1 MKCYYPTDKSGN
13 RIGFKTPEA
22 CIYDTSGTNLTN
34 KLNKLRTD
42 VNGKAAASHGN
53 HVPTPQTANNKIY
66 LRNDNTWHTIT
77 PSDIGAAA
85 SSHSHSWDSITSKPS
100 LYTTSQIDSK
110 VDAINSNIANN
121 TQGVIWSGKS
131 MYIIE
136 HKNAFPALNSNGQR
150 VLAPL
155 YDIYVYGA
163 SHININNNTASSE
176 WQYGYDGN
184 NSYTNSNISNMS
196 YGIPYKYLNPASILT
211 VSGGLIYEQ
220 KNSASATG
228 VYYPLPYFELE
239 DNPGSGLDVYAVKV
253 GTTQSKDKCN
263 LTIRVHKHT
272 HTGTW
277 VSNNDNYYY
286 FYFKITSCGSSSML
300 QE

>member
-110 VDAINSNIANN
+110 VDAINSNIDSIN
-121 TQGVIWSGKS
+121 
-131 MYIIE
+131 
-136 HKNAFPALNSNGQR
+136 KNALEYTDWSSKWTRADGQWIKDVEYCYVRVIGHLVFIDIVANVRGGWDTTDTNTWILGKLPKPKNTGFQFTGMNTTGFTPLNFIVNM
-150 VLAPL
+150 
-155 YDIYVYGA
+155 
-163 SHININNNTASSE
+163 
-176 WQYGYDGN
+176 DGWLKPWYN
-184 NSYTNSNISNMS
+184 H
-196 YGIPYKYLNPASILT
+196 
-211 VSGGLIYEQ
+211 Q
-220 KNSASATG
+220 KVPEGHTFCLH
-228 VYYPLPYFELE
+228 VCYH
-239 DNPGSGLDVYAVKV
+239 
-253 GTTQSKDKCN
+253 CN
-263 LTIRVHKHT
+263 
-272 HTGTW
+272 
-277 VSNNDNYYY
+277 
-286 FYFKITSCGSSSML
+286 
-300 QE
+300 

>member
-110 VDAINSNIANN
+110 VDAINSNIATTKTTIISKFEIVDFSSYIPNGGYRLNKDLTLTIPNISKYQYIRIQGMNSGFYNVGGFTRINSDGTFNCGLIVPYGGGGGYEYSYSLNITRGKVNGN
-121 TQGVIWSGKS
+121 TLTLFAEGSKIQCCGT
-131 MYIIE
+131 
-136 HKNAFPALNSNGQR
+136 KN
-150 VLAPL
+150 
-155 YDIYVYGA
+155 
-163 SHININNNTASSE
+163 
-176 WQYGYDGN
+176 GN
-184 NSYTNSNISNMS
+184 NSNIIAFAADS
-196 YGIPYKYLNPASILT
+196 ITVESILCM
-211 VSGGLIYEQ
+211 GM
-220 KNSASATG
+220 K
-228 VYYPLPYFELE
+228 
-239 DNPGSGLDVYAVKV
+239 
-253 GTTQSKDKCN
+253 
-263 LTIRVHKHT
+263 
-272 HTGTW
+272 
-277 VSNNDNYYY
+277 
-286 FYFKITSCGSSSML
+286 
-300 QE
+300 